1 MPDTPHTSVV
11 VGLGKCQTSDDD
23 TGIEFATLRHW
34 TPIPSKW
41 SSSMQEITGTASAKG
56 GACYQDLA
64 LCCELLIDIDKLLA
78 QAQTWVV
85 CFLSELR
92 RDARNGVIPEPFTTL
107 RAVNVPTTSI
117 AGAGKYIEF
126 AVPVLAELSRVL
138 QHGSALCSVGSNSG
152 HANDSLN
159 VVKMTAK
166 PTDTY
171 WNSVLC
177 TETRA
182 AEDENRVMCR
192 ATASC
197 LQDLHKIEAQLACL
211 VDVTQLLQLQLQCDA
226 MKAMA
231 YGIRNPLDVAASAR
245 KSKSALERLVNLLVS
260 AVPEL
265 ELVAKTLRV

>member
-1 MPDTPHTSVV
+1 MGRLFS
-11 VGLGKCQTSDDD
+11 
-23 TGIEFATLRHW
+23 F
-34 TPIPSKW
+34 
-41 SSSMQEITGTASAKG
+41 
-56 GACYQDLA
+56 
-64 LCCELLIDIDKLLA
+64 
-78 QAQTWVV
+78 
-85 CFLSELR
+85 ELR
-92 RDARNGVIPEPFTTL
+92 RDARKRCDSEPFKTL

-138 QHGSALCSVGSNSG
+138 QHGSALRSVGSNSG

-159 VVKMTAK
+159 VVKMTAQ

-197 LQDLHKIEAQLACL
+197 LQDLHKIEAQLKLL

-226 MKAMA
+226 MKAMR

-265 ELVAKTLRV
+265 ELVVKTLRV